1 MSNAFSLFRSLI
13 IYAIC
18 LPLAIFLGYLLATPD
33 DFVSFGLVT
42 LVLVSL
48 ALPLFLRWHHPL
60 LILTWNMAA
69 TAFFLPGS
77 PSVWL
82 VVCGI
87 SLTISVLQHAL
98 NKNQKFIHVPALA
111 WPLIFLAIV
120 TLVTAKL
127 TGGMGI
133 RSLGGHNMG
142 GKRYIYLLAGIAG
155 YFAVTARPVPPHRAR
170 LYVGMF
176 FLGALTAAIGS
187 LAAWAP
193 RSFWRVFALFPPD
206 YAGTEALWSDPVI
219 SPLNV
224 ISRSSGLAAVGVAV
238 FAFMLALYGT
248 AGLSELRK
256 PWRWLVFLAAI
267 AASLYG
273 GFRSAIP
280 FYFLT
285 LAVLFFLEGSARSR
299 LLPAL
304 ILVAILG
311 ATIALPFTNKL
322 PLSVQRSIS
331 FLPFVEV
338 DPLAAQDAEYST
350 QWRWDM
356 WEEVWPEVPQHLLL
370 GKGYSMD
377 GQQMEML
384 ASGMTRGLNPAA
396 GAILAG
402 DYHSGPLSLVI
413 PLGIFG
419 VIAVLWFFW
428 AAIKAL
434 YQNYK
439 FGDPENR
446 RLNRF
451 LFAYFVVKV
460 IFFFAVFGALYSD
473 IALFAGLAGLSVAI
487 NGGVRKPMAAPAE
500 APVFTPFKL
509 AGAVR

>member
-13 IYAIC
+13 IYAVC
-18 LPLAIFLGYLLATPD
+18 LPLAISLGYLLATPD
-33 DFVSFGLVT
+33 DFVSFAMVT

-60 LILTWNMAA
+60 LVLTWNMAA

-98 NKNQKFIHVPALA
+98 NKNQKFIHVPSLA
-111 WPLIFLAIV
+111 WPLIFLALV
-120 TLVTAKL
+120 VLVTAKL
-127 TGGMGI
+127 TGGIGI

-155 YFAVTARPVPPHRAR
+155 YFALTARQIPPQRVK

-176 FLGALTAAIGS
+176 FLGALTTVLGS
-187 LAAWAP
+187 LAVVLP
-193 RSFWRVFALFPPD
+193 SSFWPVFALFPPD
-206 YAGTEALWSDPVI
+206 SAGTEALWSDQVI

-224 ISRSSGLAAVGVAV
+224 ISRSSGLVAAGMAV
-238 FAFMLALYGT
+238 FAVMLALYGT
-248 AGLSELRK
+248 AGLSDFKK
-256 PWRWLVFLAAI
+256 PWRWLVLLVAI
-267 AASLYG
+267 FGSLYG

-280 FYFLT
+280 FYFVT
-285 LAVLFFLEGSARSR
+285 LAVLFYLEGPARSR

-304 ILVAILG
+304 VLIAVLG
-311 ATIALPFTNKL
+311 AAIALPFASKL

-331 FLPFVEV
+331 FLPFIEV
-338 DPLAAQDAEYST
+338 DPLAAQDAEFST

-356 WEEVWPEVPQHLLL
+356 WTEIWPEVPQHLLL
-370 GKGYSMD
+370 GTGYSLD
-377 GQQMEML
+377 GQQLEML
-384 ASGMTRGLNPAA
+384 LSGMTRGLNPAA
-396 GAILAG
+396 GAILSG
-402 DYHSGPLSLVI
+402 DYHSGPFSVI
-413 PLGIFG
+413 LPFGIFG

-428 AAIKAL
+428 AAIKVL

-439 FGDPENR
+439 FGDPENLR
-446 RLNRF
+446 INRF

-460 IFFFAVFGALYSD
+460 IFFFVVYGSLYSD
-473 IALFAGLAGLSVAI
+473 MAVFAGLAGLSVAI
-487 NGGVRKPMAAPAE
+487 NGGMRKAVAAPAE
-500 APVFTPFKL
+500 APVFTPYKL
-509 AGAVR
+509 VGAVR